1 MFRHCP
7 FYVVK
12 FTIIMKEFKHNPIEL
27 DYNLSAKSTKAGRL
41 YQVPGG
47 NYYPSMTTVLG
58 WATKDKIH
66 AWRKAVGAEE
76 ANRISRHACARG
88 NAVHYTAERYL
99 NNEEGALKENEMP
112 HVVQMW
118 NSMKKVLDE
127 RVDNIV
133 MQECPLYSDELMLAG
148 RVDLIAEFDGKLSII
163 DFKTS
168 SRHKSAEEITGYFL
182 QECGYAVMFEERTGI
197 KIDQIV
203 TIMVVEGT
211 EDSKVF
217 IESRDKWVKELE
229 RRRDEYF
236 NFINSDINK
245 R

>member
-1 MFRHCP
+1 
-7 FYVVK
+7 
-12 FTIIMKEFKHNPIEL
+12 
-27 DYNLSAKSTKAGRL
+27 
-41 YQVPGG
+41 
-47 NYYPSMTTVLG
+47 
-58 WATKDKIH
+58 
-66 AWRKAVGAEE
+66 
-76 ANRISRHACARG
+76 
-88 NAVHYTAERYL
+88 
-99 NNEEGALKENEMP
+99 
-112 HVVQMW
+112 
-118 NSMKKVLDE
+118 MKKVLDE

-168 SRHKSAEEITGYFL
+168 SRHKSADEITGYFL

-217 IESRDKWVKELE
+217 IEPRDKWVEELK

-236 NFINSDINK
+236 DYLNRKIKSNE
-245 R
+245 